1 MWKRLMRL
9 VDPDRWHDQEQ
20 FKEELPDKYGR
31 TDLVTCVTEDE
42 KFYLYK
48 PLEDIFRLTRETPL
62 ALKDVTVETDLD
74 ILILEFDMKESLK
87 KKMNSDVSF
96 SWQLMYCL
104 LARMFPNCH
113 VEFDDDHSPNI
124 YVTITPISDNLDW
137 HANIKF
143 EADYILNSIKSQV
156 VADITNT
163 IPGHYKSNMILKN
176 HPGVTSMV
184 IVREVSGYYRTRE
197 EKKDGK

>member
-31 TDLVTCVTEDE
+31 KDLVTCVTEDE

-62 ALKDVTVETDLD
+62 ALKDVAVETDLD

-87 KKMNSDVSF
+87 KQLNPDVSF

-104 LARMFPNCH
+104 LSRMFPNCR
-113 VEFDDDHSPNI
+113 VGFDDDRSPNI
-124 YVTITPISDNLDW
+124 YVTITPVSDNLDW
-137 HANIKF
+137 HADIRY
-143 EADYILNSIKSQV
+143 EADYILNCIKSQV

-163 IPGHYKSNMILKN
+163 IPGHYKGNMILKS
-176 HPGVTSMV
+176 HRGITDMIV
-184 IVREVSGYYRTRE
+184 VREVSKYYQTRE